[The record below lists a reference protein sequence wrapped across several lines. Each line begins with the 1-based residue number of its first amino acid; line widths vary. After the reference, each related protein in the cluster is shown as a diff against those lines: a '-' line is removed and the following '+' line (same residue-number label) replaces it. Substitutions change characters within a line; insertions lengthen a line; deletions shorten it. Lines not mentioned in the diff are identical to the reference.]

1 MKSGEWKKAVRAAL
15 RDEDGA
21 DRWDFSRSLAY
32 RTDSTWM
39 ARGVLAESSGVGL
52 GEYLWVVRA
61 PLFVPANVLD
71 LTFSTRLPDRTD
83 EEITSGPSTG
93 SIRTALRS
101 VPDEQ
106 AALAHI
112 AGTADPRNLLSLEAA
127 AYASVI
133 LGRDDAAAVAKL
145 DQACAVTPEYPW
157 MADAVDRADGIRS
170 LLATGA
176 APAAL
181 ERLLAWAHESAARL
195 KLRLHSHG

>member
-39 ARGVLAESSGVGL
+39 VRGVLAESSGVGL

-61 PLFVPANVLD
+61 PLFVPADVLD

-83 EEITSGPSTG
+83 EEITAGPSAEA
-93 SIRTALRS
+93 IRAALRS
-101 VPDEQ
+101 VPNERT
-106 AALAHI
+106 ALAHI
-112 AGTADPRNLLSLEAA
+112 ADSADPRNLLSLEAA

-133 LGRDDAAAVAKL
+133 LGRDDSAAVAML
-145 DQACAVTPEYPW
+145 DQACAVPPEYPW
-157 MADAVDRADGIRS
+157 MKDAVDRADGIRS

-176 APAAL
+176 GTAAL
-181 ERLLAWAHESAARL
+181 ERLLGWARETAARL
-195 KLRLHSHG
+195 KLRLHRDG

>member
-39 ARGVLAESSGVGL
+39 VRGVLAESSGVGL

-61 PLFVPANVLD
+61 PLFVPADVLD
-71 LTFSTRLPDRTD
+71 LTFSTRLPDGAD
-83 EEITSGPSTG
+83 EEITTGPSTG
-93 SIRTALRS
+93 SIRSALRS

-106 AALAHI
+106 TGLAHI
-112 AGTADPRNLLSLEAA
+112 ADTADPRNLLSLEAA
-127 AYASVI
+127 AYAAVI
-133 LGRDDAAAVAKL
+133 LGRDDSAAVAKL

-157 MADAVDRADGIRS
+157 MKDAVDRADGIRS
-170 LLATGA
+170 LLAAGA

-181 ERLLAWAHESAARL
+181 ERLLASARETAARL
-195 KLRLHSHG
+195 KLRLPSVP